1 MKKLMF
7 LLCATVMLFAS
18 SCLNGGSSAGTSSA
32 TYYGKMTVTDR
43 APGEVSYTDNE
54 ASVTVW
60 IPNIIEPKFDF
71 VFNGMKF
78 DTMMPKL
85 NIEIA
90 GVPFT
95 TTISEDETSL
105 NYIFKAENIVP
116 TVGGIEYDKYKVE
129 LIEGCVGTVV
139 DITFTIP
146 SKDKTV
152 HFRSGKGT
160 VAAASEE

>member
-7 LLCATVMLFAS
+7 LLSAVVMLFAS
-18 SCLNGGSSAGTSSA
+18 SCLNGSGSAGTSSA
-32 TYYGKMTVTDR
+32 TYYGKLTVTDN
-43 APGEVSYTDNE
+43 ATGEVSYTANE

-71 VFNGMKF
+71 VFNGVKF

-90 GVPFT
+90 GIPFT

-116 TVGGIEYDKYKVE
+116 TVGGIEYDKYKVA

-160 VAAASEE
+160 AAASEE